1 MINIIDWN
9 VMVTGIVIICAVSF
23 LIGFISNYICEK
35 RDYNGGY
42 CKHCGRKLR
51 HRNIDSSGAR
61 EYKCDNCGYNVWVS
75 YNVDKYYEE

>member
-23 LIGFISNYICEK
+23 LICCISSYICEK

-42 CKHCGRKLR
+42 CKYCGRKLR
-51 HRNIDSSGAR
+51 RSDIDACGIR
-61 EYKCDNCGYNVWVS
+61 EYKCDKCGYNVWVS
-75 YNVDKYYEE
+75 YNADKYYEE